1 MNLVVVTSVLLI
13 SWCASTSSVIVQ
25 TRNGFIEGIIQK
37 NQNGQDFYSF
47 RGIPYAEPP
56 LEGLR
61 FKAPL
66 PKRHWNGV
74 LNATADGPWCLRS
87 FTRMSTDRESEDCL
101 ILNVYSRDLNNKLPV
116 IVHITGGF
124 YLVGNSDS
132 TVRLG
137 PHYLLNHDVVLV
149 TFNYR
154 NNIFG
159 LANSDSSDAPGN
171 AAFKD
176 MVLALK
182 WIQDNIEIF
191 GGNPTLVTL
200 LGGQSG
206 AAAAT
211 AMMVSPM
218 SQGLFH
224 RAIVMSGSATSMHY
238 RDNIYWTKRMAGDL
252 NCPVDDS
259 VSMMKCLR
267 KLPFERFG
275 EVYGN
280 WTFDWTLKFTFDFEI
295 EKDYGQER
303 FLVEHPTCSFSRGHF
318 AKVPV
323 LTGITRNELDFL
335 GCCKF
340 SFTQFL
346 LSYNEFLTQG
356 SLATKTSAD
365 PWRRFARISQTYNNF
380 CIILEIIPTDITLV
394 DI

>member
-1 MNLVVVTSVLLI
+1 MKDADMNGLTLISVLL
-13 SWCASTSSVIVQ
+13 SLCASTSSVIVQ
-25 TRNGFIEGIIQK
+25 TPNGFIEGIIQQ

-56 LEGLR
+56 LNELR

-66 PKRHWNGV
+66 PRRPWNGV
-74 LNATADGPWCLRS
+74 LNATADGSWCLRS
-87 FTRMSTDRESEDCL
+87 FTRMPTDRESEDCL
-101 ILNVYSRDLNNKLPV
+101 ILNVYSRDLNNQLPV
-116 IVHITGGF
+116 IVHIAGGF

-137 PHYLLNHDVVLV
+137 PQYFLNHHVVLV

-182 WIQDNIEIF
+182 WVQDNIQFF
-191 GGNPTLVTL
+191 GGNPNLVTL

-218 SQGLFH
+218 AQGLFH

-238 RDNIYWTKRMAGDL
+238 RDNSYWTKRMASEL
-252 NCPVDDS
+252 NCPIDDS

-267 KLPFERFG
+267 QVPFKRFG
-275 EVYGN
+275 DVYGN
-280 WTFDWTLKFTFDFEI
+280 WTYDWTLKFTFDFEI

-303 FLVEHPTCSFSRGHF
+303 FLVEHPTCSFSKGQF
-318 AKVPV
+318 TKVPV

-340 SFTQFL
+340 H
-346 LSYNEFLTQG
+346 YNQN
-356 SLATKTSAD
+356 
-365 PWRRFARISQTYNNF
+365 ISN
-380 CIILEIIPTDITLV
+380 
-394 DI
+394 